1 VTLDAIGGAGGAW
14 LIAALLLGIAE
25 LVIPGVFAVFLAIAA
40 AVVGVAVLVLPEL
53 PLAAQLGAFAL
64 WSVVTVLIGKRWYV
78 DYPVPSSDP
87 QLNDRIARLIG
98 TTAVVQVAIGPE
110 GGRVAIGDGSW
121 PARGVV
127 AEAGARV
134 RIVAIR
140 DGIAIVEPAGS

>member
-1 VTLDAIGGAGGAW
+1 VTLDTIGGAGGAW

-40 AVVGVAVLVLPEL
+40 AVVGVAVLVLPGL
-53 PLAAQLGAFAL
+53 PVTAQIVAFAL
-64 WSVVTVLIGKRWYV
+64 WSIVTVLIGKRWYV
-78 DYPVPSSDP
+78 DFPVPSSDP
-87 QLNDRIARLIG
+87 QLNDRVARLIG

-110 GGRVAIGDGSW
+110 GGRVVVGDGSW

-140 DGIAIVEPAGS
+140 DGIAIVEPAGG